1 MKVLLKNGRFVKGMK
16 KGNRVDLLSSGET
29 VKLRGGSGEGT
40 IFLQQKSTKN
50 NKRNQKGEWACDNR
64 QTSKS
69 KSQDQN
75 LWNLFEGKL

>member
-16 KGNRVDLLSSGET
+16 KDNRVDLLSSGQT
-29 VKLRGGSGEGT
+29 VKLRRSNREST
-40 IFLQQKSTKN
+40 ISLQQKSTKN
-50 NKRNQKGEWACDNR
+50 NKRNQKGEWVCDNR

-75 LWNLFEGKL
+75 LWNLLEGKL